1 MIQIDKLLATAIKR
15 EAEDI
20 VLTVGRPPLLRLNGA
35 LEPLATPTS
44 GSASRTRRPSAWAP
58 SASRAT

>member
-20 VLTVGRPPLLRLNGA
+20 VLTVGRPPLLRLDGA
-35 LEPLATPTS
+35 LEPLATQTLTS
-44 GSASRTRRPSAWAP
+44 EDTAGLMKAIAAERYQ
-58 SASRAT
+58 